1 MNNEASLPDK
11 NSMDNLEE
19 QIAFGVDRL
28 AERMQRKGWLLACA
42 ESCTGGLLA
51 KSCTDVA
58 GSSRWF
64 ECAYVTYSNKA
75 KSAMLGVS
83 PELIEEFGAV
93 SEPVAAAMLTGV
105 LEKSGGDLAA
115 SITGIAGPAGG
126 TAEKP
131 VGTVCFGFGVKGGEI
146 ESSRELFSGDR
157 QQVRQQSVLYVLDKL
172 LKIIDS
178 DAR

>member
-1 MNNEASLPDK
+1 
-11 NSMDNLEE
+11 MDNLEE
-19 QIAFGVDRL
+19 QIGLRVDSL

-51 KSCTDVA
+51 KSCTDVS

-64 ECAYVTYSNKA
+64 DCAYVTYSNEA

-83 PELIEEFGAV
+83 PELIEKLGAV
-93 SEPVAAAMLTGV
+93 SEPVAAAMVSGV
-105 LEKSGGDLAA
+105 LEKSGVDLAA
-115 SITGIAGPAGG
+115 SITGIAGPGGG

-131 VGTVCFGFGVKGGEI
+131 VGTVCFGFGLKGGEI
-146 ESSRELFSGDR
+146 DSSQELFSGDR

-172 LKIIDS
+172 LNIIDS
-178 DAR
+178 DTR